1 MQEVDMK
8 IVVFGATGGIG
19 GACVSQA
26 LARGHEV
33 TAPVRTP
40 ARMTAANE
48 RLRVLSCDVRDAA
61 CVAAAVDGQDAVL
74 CALGSDAKNPTTLY
88 SVGTRNIITAMEDSG
103 VRRLVLVSNFCVLSE
118 TPRDLVG
125 RIMLLLGR
133 IYLRNIL
140 PDQRQ
145 ALEEVRQ
152 SHLEWVVVRPLA
164 LLNAPGRGKYRVALD
179 GLPPRGR
186 RISRADVAAFMLD
199 QLVSREYLRTIPAIA
214 W

>member
-1 MQEVDMK
+1 MK

-19 GACVSQA
+19 RACVEQA
-26 LARGHEV
+26 LAQGHEL
-33 TAPVRTP
+33 TAPVRAP
-40 ARMTAANE
+40 ARMTTAHE
-48 RLRVLSCDVRDAA
+48 RLRVLPCDVLDPA
-61 CVAAAVDGQDAVL
+61 CVAAAVEGQDAVL
-74 CALGSDAKNPTTLY
+74 CALGTDAVKPTTVY

-125 RIMLLLGR
+125 KAMLFLGR
-133 IYLRNIL
+133 LFLKNIL

-164 LLNAPGRGKYRVALD
+164 LVNAPARGSYRLALD

-186 RISRADVAAFMLD
+186 RISRADVAAFMLN